1 MLVLFCLLVVLILYK
16 FMVVVF
22 LVVLELFFSIFN
34 DIFFIRIR
42 NMISVLGKNLIFGN
56 MIIMRLVIVF
66 LYFSNVFE

>member
-1 MLVLFCLLVVLILYK
+1 MLVLFCLLVVLIIYK

-22 LVVLELFFSIFN
+22 LVVLEMFFSIFY

-42 NMISVLGKNLIFGN
+42 NMISVLGKNLVFGN

-66 LYFSNVFE
+66 LYFSDVFE